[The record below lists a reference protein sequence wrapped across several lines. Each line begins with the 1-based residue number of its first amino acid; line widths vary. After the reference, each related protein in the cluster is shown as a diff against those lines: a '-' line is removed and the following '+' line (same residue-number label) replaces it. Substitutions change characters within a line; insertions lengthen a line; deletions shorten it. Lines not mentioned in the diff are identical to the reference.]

1 MSSAF
6 RIPFAFSMP
15 NLEWDVFI
23 KGASNI
29 IFDTNQLTFV
39 PRRINKPAKHRLD
52 HRTLA
57 PLVFHFAA
65 MKVFSSMKKQSNN
78 SKKQSL
84 LELTLRL
91 GRPAIV
97 SAAIFSLGVNILFLA
112 LPLYTTQV
120 YSRVLS
126 SGSLQTLFVI
136 TLITIFAFI
145 VSEILDFLQS
155 RILAGFGT
163 MLDQRVSGHIFA
175 ALFDGIV
182 RRDAQAGAQA
192 LRDLDSF
199 RQTITG
205 PSVAVLFD
213 VPWTPVYIIILLI
226 IDPIVGLVCVIG
238 ALILLGL
245 AILQDRLARPLILEA
260 NKEAVKGYAFTE
272 AALRNAEVVRGM
284 GMLGAIG
291 EQWAKYRQNGMQHGT
306 EASEVADR
314 FGGAIKFFRNVI
326 QVMII
331 GVGAVLIL
339 DNQISSG
346 LLFANMI
353 LSSRALAPIDRIVS
367 TWPTFVAAGNSFQRL
382 NELLENYT
390 PAQTAT
396 DLPRPAGRVTVEGLN
411 YLLPDS
417 GRLLLTNINFAVE
430 PGEFL
435 GVIGPSG
442 AGKSTLA
449 RLLLGIHQPLNG
461 AVRLDGSNVFGWSRN
476 HFGRYIGYL
485 PQDTELFAGTVRE
498 NIARFQTDVTDEE
511 VIDAAKKANAHEL
524 IVRLPQGYDTELGA
538 GGAVLS
544 VGQRQRVGLA
554 RAMLR
559 SPALVILDEPNAN
572 LDGEGEQALLMALR
586 EMKKAKQTVVVVSHK
601 PSMLQDADKLLLL
614 RDGKIELFGPRQA
627 VLDRIQQIQAPKP
640 PIPATEKL
648 AKEAQS

>member
-1 MSSAF
+1 
-6 RIPFAFSMP
+6 MP

-23 KGASNI
+23 KDASNI

-39 PRRINKPAKHRLD
+39 PRRINKPVKHRLD

-136 TLITIFAFI
+136 TIITIFAFI
-145 VSEILDFLQS
+145 VSEFLDFLQS

-226 IDPIVGLVCVIG
+226 IDPIVGLVCIIG

-396 DLPRPAGRVTVEGLN
+396 DLPRPAGKVTVEGLN

>member
-1 MSSAF
+1 
-6 RIPFAFSMP
+6 MP

-23 KGASNI
+23 KDASNI

-39 PRRINKPAKHRLD
+39 PRRINKPVKHRLD

-65 MKVFSSMKKQSNN
+65 MKVFPSMKKQSNN

-136 TLITIFAFI
+136 TIITIFAFI
-145 VSEILDFLQS
+145 VSEFLDFLQS

-226 IDPIVGLVCVIG
+226 IDPIVGLVCIIG

-396 DLPRPAGRVTVEGLN
+396 DLPRPAGKVTVEGLN

>member
-1 MSSAF
+1 
-6 RIPFAFSMP
+6 MP

-23 KGASNI
+23 KDASNI

-39 PRRINKPAKHRLD
+39 PRRINKPVKHRLD

-136 TLITIFAFI
+136 TIITIFAFI
-145 VSEILDFLQS
+145 VSEFLDFLQS
-155 RILAGFGT
+155 RSLAGFGT

-205 PSVAVLFD
+205 PSIAVLFD
-213 VPWTPVYIIILLI
+213 VPWTPVFMIVLLI
-226 IDPIVGLVCVIG
+226 IDPIVGMVCIIG
-238 ALILLGL
+238 ALILLAL

>member
-1 MSSAF
+1 
-6 RIPFAFSMP
+6 
-15 NLEWDVFI
+15 
-23 KGASNI
+23 
-29 IFDTNQLTFV
+29 
-39 PRRINKPAKHRLD
+39 
-52 HRTLA
+52 
-57 PLVFHFAA
+57 

-120 YSRVLS
+120 YSRVLT

-136 TLITIFAFI
+136 TIITIFAFI
-145 VSEILDFLQS
+145 VSEFLDFLQS

>member
-1 MSSAF
+1 
-6 RIPFAFSMP
+6 MP

-23 KGASNI
+23 KDASNI

-39 PRRINKPAKHRLD
+39 ARRINKPAKHRLD

-326 QVMII
+326 QVMVI

-411 YLLPDS
+411 YLLPDT

>member
-1 MSSAF
+1 
-6 RIPFAFSMP
+6 MP

-23 KGASNI
+23 KDASNI

-52 HRTLA
+52 HRILA

-136 TLITIFAFI
+136 TIITIFAFI

-205 PSVAVLFD
+205 PSIAVLFD

-226 IDPIVGLVCVIG
+226 IDPIVGLVCIIG

-396 DLPRPAGRVTVEGLN
+396 DLPRPAGKVTVEGLN

>member
-1 MSSAF
+1 
-6 RIPFAFSMP
+6 MP

-23 KGASNI
+23 KDASNI

-39 PRRINKPAKHRLD
+39 PRRINKLVKHRLD

-120 YSRVLS
+120 YSRVLT

-145 VSEILDFLQS
+145 VSEFLDFLQS

-205 PSVAVLFD
+205 PSIAVLFD

-226 IDPIVGLVCVIG
+226 IDPIVGLVCIIG